1 MTAVPLRDPSAQPTA
16 ITPLVERWLSGP
28 HQRHIVAHRLL
39 AAERAR
45 SEPLPGGLDP
55 RLRRALEAQGI
66 ATLYRHQAAVYAA
79 LQRREDLVVATP
91 TASGKTL
98 CYNLPVFDALL
109 ADPTARAL
117 YLFPTKA
124 LARDQIETAR
134 ALARG
139 LELPLGIAVYD
150 GDTPPGE
157 RRSARRARILATNP
171 EMLHAGILPHHPLWA
186 EFLAGLRFVVVD
198 EVHSYRGIFGSHLAN
213 VLRRLRRVATFHGAS
228 PRLVATSATI
238 ANPAEL
244 ATQLWSSPVQCV
256 ADHGAP
262 RGDRHFLLY
271 NPPAIDPGLGLRA
284 SCLKTACGL
293 TRELVAQGVSTLLF
307 CRSRRSVEVAV
318 HYLRETLRADQTR
331 AERLAA
337 PAPSLQAMLAGAASA
352 SAAAA
357 EGRDSTDL
365 AATSRVRGY
374 RGGYLPERRRAVERA
389 MRAGETDVVVATS
402 ALELGIDIGSFDA
415 IVMAGWP
422 GSRAAAWQRAG
433 RAGRQQRP
441 SLALLVLGSDPL
453 DQFVASEPEY
463 LFGQGAEHACTDP
476 DNVAV
481 LVPHL
486 KCAAY
491 ELPFTQREAYGS
503 LAPSEAQAALATLA
517 DAGLLHRG
525 RESYHYVGAEFPA
538 NDVALRG
545 PLEENFLVV
554 ERARA
559 EVLAEV
565 DYRDAPQV
573 LHDHAIHQI
582 EGRQYEV
589 LELNHEQRK
598 AYVRAV
604 DVDYFTDAMTQRRL
618 RVLERLQQRGP
629 LAQGEVHL
637 VERVVGFKK
646 IKLHSHENI
655 GYGEVTQPDRELHTS
670 AFWLTID
677 PALVAPLGCGSAAL
691 AAAALAYAYCLRTAA
706 VVLLMSDRHDLGYA
720 VAQAHEGWFAGVDQ
734 RAAHPLA
741 AGALAA
747 PLALFLYDAYA
758 GGTGLSERLFECAAD
773 LLQRTARQLARCA
786 CHAGCPACVGPGRSA
801 TIKGDAARL
810 STLLQS
816 SLVAAS
822 TGLRAVAQAS

>member
-1 MTAVPLRDPSAQPTA
+1 MPAAPRIDQPTA
-16 ITPLVERWLSGP
+16 TSPITPLVERWLSGP
-28 HQRHIVAHRLL
+28 HRRQIVAHRLL
-39 AAERAR
+39 APEAAR
-45 SEPLPGGLDP
+45 SEPLPAALDP
-55 RLRRALEAQGI
+55 RLRQALAAQGI
-66 ATLYRHQAAVYAA
+66 VTLYRHQAAAYAA
-79 LQRREDLVVATP
+79 LQRGEDLVVATP

-157 RRSARRARILATNP
+157 RRAARRARILATNP

-186 EFLAGLRFVVVD
+186 EFLAGLRYIVVD
-198 EVHSYRGIFGSHLAN
+198 EVHSYRGVFGSHMAH

-228 PRLVATSATI
+228 PRFVATSATI

-244 ATQLWSSPVQCV
+244 ATQLWSSPVQGV
-256 ADHGAP
+256 GDNGAP
-262 RGDRHFLLY
+262 RGERHLVLY

-284 SCLKTACGL
+284 SCLKTACAL
-293 TRELVAQGVSTLLF
+293 TRELVQQGVNTLFF

-318 HYLRETLRADQTR
+318 HYLRETLRADEQR
-331 AERLAA
+331 EQRLAEPPPTLHA
-337 PAPSLQAMLAGAASA
+337 LLS
-352 SAAAA
+352 SAAAPPKSGEA
-357 EGRDSTDL
+357 PAREASQ
-365 AATSRVRGY
+365 RVRGY
-374 RGGYLPERRRAVERA
+374 RGGYLPDRRRAVERA

-415 IVMAGWP
+415 VVMAGWP

-433 RAGRQQRP
+433 RAGRQLRP
-441 SLALLVLGSDPL
+441 SLALLVFGSDPL
-453 DQFVASEPEY
+453 DQFVATEPDY
-463 LFGQGAEHACTDP
+463 LFGQGVEHACTDP

-503 LAPSEAQAALATLA
+503 LAAAEAQAALATLA

-525 RESYHYVGAEFPA
+525 RESYHYVGAQFPA

-545 PLEENFLVV
+545 PLDENFLVV
-554 ERARA
+554 ERSQA

-565 DYRDAPQV
+565 DYRDAPQA

-582 EGRQYEV
+582 EGLQYEV
-589 LELNHEQRK
+589 LQLDHEQRK
-598 AYVRAV
+598 AYVQAV
-604 DVDYFTDAMTQRRL
+604 NVDYFTDAMVQRRL
-618 RVLERLQQRGP
+618 RILELLQQRAP

-646 IKLHSHENI
+646 IKLHTHENI
-655 GYGEVTQPDRELHTS
+655 GYGEVNQPDRELHTS
-670 AFWLTID
+670 AFWLTLE
-677 PALVAPLGCGSAAL
+677 PALAAALGCGPAAL
-691 AAAALAYAYCLRTAA
+691 AAAALAYAHCLRTAA
-706 VVLLMSDRHDLGYA
+706 VVLLMSDRQDLGHA
-720 VAQAHEGWFAGVDQ
+720 VAQAHGGWYAGLDQ
-734 RAAHPLA
+734 RAAQPLA
-741 AGALAA
+741 AADPSA

-758 GGTGLSERLFECAAD
+758 GGTGLSERLYECAPE
-773 LLQRTARQLARCA
+773 LLSRTAHQLARCP
-786 CHAGCPACVGPGRSA
+786 CRAGCPACVGPGRSA
-801 TIKGDAARL
+801 VIKADAARL
-810 STLLQS
+810 STALQRS
-816 SLVAAS
+816 SPA
-822 TGLRAVAQAS
+822 TLRVVPQ